1 MSILKGVKEQIDV
14 KVTAE
19 FDSASGSVRVPF
31 VAVYKRR
38 SAIELGEL
46 SEVLKR
52 QNLAEY
58 VDLIRDSVVGWRN
71 LDASDGSTLPFS
83 REALDEMVNVPEYL
97 TALIEGLGEAVG
109 NRKALSRKN

>member
-1 MSILKGVKEQIDV
+1 MVHDAGTTIDSQVGHQGVKDQIDV

-46 SEVLKR
+46 SGMLKR
-52 QNLAEY
+52 QDLGEY

-71 LDASDGSTLPFS
+71 L
-83 REALDEMVNVPEYL
+83 EA
-97 TALIEGLGEAVG
+97 I
-109 NRKALSRKN
+109 RS

>member
-1 MSILKGVKEQIDV
+1 MSILKGVKDQIDV

-46 SEVLKR
+46 SETLKR
-52 QNLAEY
+52 QDLAEY

-71 LDASDGSTLPFS
+71 LEASDGSALPFS
-83 REALDEMVNVPEYL
+83 TEALDEMVNVPEYL

-109 NRKALSRKN
+109 NRKALARKN